1 MDHMKL
7 NACTF
12 TSVYLDMVHDFAAPG
27 QYLIPF
33 VFEEP
38 EFMVQVQDDVVPV
51 APGGVIEEPCS
62 SPLPVESPL
71 SSQMES
77 SLKHEKP

>member
-27 QYLIPF
+27 QHLIPF

-38 EFMVQVQDDVVPV
+38 EFIVPVQDDNSDDTL
-51 APGGVIEEPCS
+51 ADD
-62 SPLPVESPL
+62 
-71 SSQMES
+71 
-77 SLKHEKP
+77 